1 MLFCNLKLI
10 VSKPTARHYLF
21 FKYLFTLKLCTSGKL
36 ETKWLPSTLDV
47 EFEAHYSATSNEE
60 THAEL
65 DRTDHTVSEV
75 IMWKWCILWPQ
86 KSCKR
91 CWTSFTLSTCKTDHK
106 YGYKLLKI
114 ICNSNEFTDFERRTE
129 KCRIALRLLPFNN
142 KTEWDGL
149 MTAHFELGKCRK
161 M

>member
-1 MLFCNLKLI
+1 MYLRKTRDKMTSINPRRPIWATLLSYFERRN
-10 VSKPTARHYLF
+10 ARWARQNGPYCIWGY
-21 FKYLFTLKLCTSGKL
+21 K
-36 ETKWLPSTLDV
+36 V
-47 EFEAHYSATSNEE
+47 EVMCFVA
-60 THAEL
+60 
-65 DRTDHTVSEV
+65 
-75 IMWKWCILWPQ
+75 Q

-91 CWTSFTLSTCKTDHK
+91 CWTSFTLSTCKTDRK

-114 ICNSNEFTDFERRTE
+114 ICNLNEFTDFERRTE

-142 KTEWDGL
+142 KTKWDGL